1 MVELKN
7 LNIDFT
13 PNKETPYFQANHHK
27 RIRFI
32 LDKLTLKNLK
42 SILEKIF
49 KTKSIQTIF
58 ISGYNF
64 QNKNIYVKTGIGK
77 VIQLKNWQEIT
88 ENLYHTPDG
97 RVILTK
103 LKKLNCTDVYHYC
116 SSIKKGNP
124 ESYIV
129 FYSDDYLLYIN
140 SDVIDIISNNTENI
154 QMLKKAF
161 KPLYNTY
168 YEHN

>member
-58 ISGYNF
+58 F
-64 QNKNIYVKTGIGK
+64 W
-77 VIQLKNWQEIT
+77 L
-88 ENLYHTPDG
+88 
-97 RVILTK
+97 
-103 LKKLNCTDVYHYC
+103 
-116 SSIKKGNP
+116 
-124 ESYIV
+124 
-129 FYSDDYLLYIN
+129 
-140 SDVIDIISNNTENI
+140 
-154 QMLKKAF
+154 
-161 KPLYNTY
+161 
-168 YEHN
+168 